1 MHAPTA
7 VTGLGAVL
15 TTLVAVTLAPL
26 APAEAATAAGSYGR
40 SAFKATN
47 QQRVKHDRVKVRRST
62 CLHGFAR
69 RQALRMA
76 SREEIYHQ
84 DLQAVLAKCDMRLVG
99 ENVAAGFTSGRAVV
113 DQGWMRSKD
122 HRANILERRYRRMS
136 VVARMGNDGRWYVSQ
151 VFGRAA

>member
-1 MHAPTA
+1 MHAPSA
-7 VTGLGAVL
+7 VTALGAVL
-15 TTLVAVTLAPL
+15 IGLALAPV

-47 QQRVKHDRVKVRRST
+47 QQRVKHDRVTLRRST
-62 CLHGFAR
+62 CLHGFAQ